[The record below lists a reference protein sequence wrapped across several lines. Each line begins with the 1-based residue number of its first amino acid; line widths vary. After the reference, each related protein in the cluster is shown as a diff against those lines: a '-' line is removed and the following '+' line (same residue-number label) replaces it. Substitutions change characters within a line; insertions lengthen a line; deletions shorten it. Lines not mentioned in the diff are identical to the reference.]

1 MSRLINVIIEHTNK
15 DLEAI
20 KRMKKQMDDIMAT
33 KNTGLDSLGIYTQ
46 YRNAIQTRQKLFK
59 RTQHK

>member
-33 KNTGLDSLGIYTQ
+33 KNTGLDLLGIYNQ
-46 YRNAIQTRQKLFK
+46 YRSTIQTKQKLFK